1 MPITS
6 SSSSSTVTL
15 DGSYELVH
23 FTEGKLAPTLPL
35 KNTQLTAKLEGGKL
49 SGNGGVNDYTAS
61 YTTSKDLPPSQIS
74 VSEVASTLKAGPQ
87 NEMDQERR
95 FFEGLR
101 AASGVSY
108 GDGTIAL
115 TWDDAQR
122 SLVLRRR

>member
-1 MPITS
+1 MPVTS
-6 SSSSSTVTL
+6 SNTVTL
-15 DGSYELVH
+15 DGSYELVQ

-35 KNTQLTAKLEGGKL
+35 KNTQLTAKLEAGKL
-49 SGNGGVNDYTAS
+49 TGNGGINDYSAS

-74 VSEVASTLKAGPQ
+74 VSEVVSTLKAGPQ

-101 AASGVSY
+101 AASGISY

-115 TWDDAQR
+115 TWDNAQK